1 MTLKDVLTIEVDS
14 AFDDIGSTS
23 KNNLVK
29 DYRLMQITP
38 SSMDVKID
46 FDLTQ
51 EVPQRKAE
59 PEILVVKFKNTD
71 VFLG

>member
-1 MTLKDVLTIEVDS
+1 M
-14 AFDDIGSTS
+14 
-23 KNNLVK
+23 VK
-29 DYRLMQITP
+29 DYKLMRITP
-38 SSMDVKID
+38 TTMDVKID

>member
-1 MTLKDVLTIEVDS
+1 MLTIEVDS